1 MYVFFYVIL
10 LREINSLFC
19 NLSVNIEDSGPRGN
33 KRRAEAEVVAP
44 PPAAVQV
51 PVAVEPPKRM
61 DNIKVGGKKENDK
74 ASDDFYFEKFRR
86 QFRR

>member
-1 MYVFFYVIL
+1 M
-10 LREINSLFC
+10 FC